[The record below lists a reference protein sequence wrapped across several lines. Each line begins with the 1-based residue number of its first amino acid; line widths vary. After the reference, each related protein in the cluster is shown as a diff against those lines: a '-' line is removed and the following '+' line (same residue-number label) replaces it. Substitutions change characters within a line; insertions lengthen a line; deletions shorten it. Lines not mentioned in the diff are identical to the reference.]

1 MAIKDKLLEN
11 SAKAQ
16 ANISFNVPAAFAIGS
31 DEITPD
37 TIDGSTEG
45 EFDRLTFSE
54 NPSVL
59 DAVATFRAVRN
70 GATAANEYINALYLV
85 DSSVAGGASDVLTE
99 QVISSLL
106 HTTSFDIIIE
116 QDVEYQRI

>member
-1 MAIKDKLLEN
+1 MAIKDKFLEN

-16 ANISFNVPAAFAIGS
+16 ANISFNVPAAFALGS

-37 TIDGSTEG
+37 TINSSTDG
-45 EFDRLTFSE
+45 EFDRLSFNINPTVSSGIVTFKT
-54 NPSVL
+54 VRTG
-59 DAVATFRAVRN
+59 AV
-70 GATAANEYINALYLV
+70 AANEYINALFLV
-85 DSSVAGGASDVLTE
+85 DSTVAGGATDVLTE